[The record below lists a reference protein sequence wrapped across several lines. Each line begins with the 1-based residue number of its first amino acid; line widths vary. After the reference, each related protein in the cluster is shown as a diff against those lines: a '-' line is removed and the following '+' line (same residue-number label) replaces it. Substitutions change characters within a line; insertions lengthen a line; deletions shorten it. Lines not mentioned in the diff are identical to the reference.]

1 MQTWQQ
7 YYAVSDQ
14 ISGKIVNGYLARKGI
29 SGFEVMHGPRA
40 RACGG
45 TSPAMIMAYCHAT
58 NLTWD
63 FEVSLLSQGNNSS

>member
-7 YYAVSDQ
+7 YYAISDQ

-29 SGFEVMHGPRA
+29 SGFVEFEVMHGPRA

-45 TSPAMIMAYCHAT
+45 TSPRPRQSFQFRNHEQA
-58 NLTWD
+58 
-63 FEVSLLSQGNNSS
+63 